1 MEMINILIAFAALL
15 LIFYISI
22 VPCKPKIEK
31 FDIHGVLEQRL
42 DELKNQT
49 ADYLK
54 NRMKINDL
62 KGMIG
67 EINNKVSVGKK
78 LLYNTNG
85 ELS

>member
-1 MEMINILIAFAALL
+1 MEVVNILIAFAALM

-31 FDIHGVLEQRL
+31 FDIHDVLELRL
-42 DELKNQT
+42 GELKSQT

-54 NRMKINDL
+54 NKMKINDL
-62 KGMIG
+62 KGMID